1 MTTKPIPQHERVLGM
16 THSTWGYVT
25 WSITAFV
32 IVLGVE
38 LLAKDITGVAPWPS
52 LSYTTRKLIADHH
65 WIALLMLFALLTF
78 VVHILN
84 PGKWGV

>member
-1 MTTKPIPQHERVLGM
+1 MKRVPHEHVLGL
-16 THSTWGYVT
+16 THSTWGYLIWATV
-25 WSITAFV
+25 AFGV
-32 IVLGVE
+32 VLGVE
-38 LLAKDITGVAPWPS
+38 LVAKDITGLAPWPS